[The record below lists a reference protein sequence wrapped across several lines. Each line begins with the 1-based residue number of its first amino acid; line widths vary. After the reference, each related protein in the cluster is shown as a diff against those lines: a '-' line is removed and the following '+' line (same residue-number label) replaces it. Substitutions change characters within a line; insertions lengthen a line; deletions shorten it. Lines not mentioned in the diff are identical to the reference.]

1 MHQSIRLAALATLT
15 ATALLA
21 ACESSNKSRP
31 DQPGASST
39 APAASAASQ
48 PSSSSVSASGSSSG
62 KGVTASATAQPAL
75 TPITVAPGKATAPA
89 ASAVSIPT
97 MADTKPKDFQG
108 IHNAVAYHDGYVSGS
123 MPEGEAGFAS
133 LKAMGIKTIISVDGA
148 IPEVDLAA
156 KHGMT
161 YIHLPIGYSGF
172 DDTRKKELTRATRDA
187 HAKGPV
193 YIHCHH
199 GKHRSAGAAA
209 AAASSLGWITPDQGV
224 ARMKVSGTA
233 AAYTGLYACARA
245 ATPLDRAVIDAVPA
259 SFPPISRPSGFVQ
272 GMVDADLA
280 LEHLVAIE
288 KAGWKVPTN
297 HPDLVPAAEA
307 GKLANLLRFMAESDR
322 SKKHPVDFAA
332 FLMKNSDEA
341 TALEDAL
348 VAGKSNAADLSKL
361 LNAINTS
368 CKDCHT
374 KWRNEAAY

>member
-1 MHQSIRLAALATLT
+1 MIRIPSILALSGCAAVVAAGLLLSACGSTKST
-15 ATALLA
+15 AAHD
-21 ACESSNKSRP
+21 SHSRETENSP
-31 DQPGASST
+31 SASSSDKI
-39 APAASAASQ
+39 AASAPGSQ
-48 PSSSSVSASGSSSG
+48 PAF
-62 KGVTASATAQPAL
+62 
-75 TPITVAPGKATAPA
+75 TPITVAPAKAAAPA
-89 ASAVSIPT
+89 ASPISIPT
-97 MADTKPKDFQG
+97 MADIKPKDFPG

-123 MPEGEAGFAS
+123 VPEGEEGFAS

-156 KHGMT
+156 KYCMT
-161 YIHLPIGYSGF
+161 YIHLPIGYNGF

-187 HAKGPV
+187 HATGPV

-233 AAYTGLYACARA
+233 PAYTGLYACARA

-272 GMVDADLA
+272 GMVDADFA

-288 KAGWKVPTN
+288 KAGWKVPAD

-322 SKKHPVDFAA
+322 SKKQPADFAA
-332 FLMKNSDEA
+332 FLLKNSDQA

-348 VAGKSNAADLSKL
+348 VAGKSDAAELSKL
-361 LNAINTS
+361 LKAVNTS

-374 KWRNEAAY
+374 KYRNEAAY